1 MFLWFFLPKIDDKSL
16 LIFFLAFLKP
26 KGVLKTISKTIKK
39 ARMDHHCRPIAQLQ
53 EIGLEL
59 SKLTA

>member
-26 KGVLKTISKTIKK
+26 KGVLKTISEMIQSENGSPLSPYN
-39 ARMDHHCRPIAQLQ
+39 PITRDRVGTL
-53 EIGLEL
+53 
-59 SKLTA
+59 